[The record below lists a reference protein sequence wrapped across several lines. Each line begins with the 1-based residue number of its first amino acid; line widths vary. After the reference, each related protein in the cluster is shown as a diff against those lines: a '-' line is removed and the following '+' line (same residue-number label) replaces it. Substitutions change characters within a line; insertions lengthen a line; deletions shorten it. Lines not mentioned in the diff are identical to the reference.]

1 MKNRKVYIRLIITY
15 LVVFLIPMII
25 SIVSL
30 EKIADDTGKS
40 ISESVLANLEHA
52 KSTMDNNIRELDSIV
67 YKLSAN
73 TTVRSVATQIDT
85 KNKYVK
91 ISRLKSAQEIMKA
104 MQVQTFVEEYYL
116 YLHKSNM
123 ILSPEHIFLDE
134 DSCKTFFQYNEMPW
148 NEWKNSMRKD
158 YSKVF
163 LPSAMTKQNSKNEER
178 ILYIQSL
185 SAGAGNRGTF
195 VFPVK
200 EEYIVSLLKD
210 SYVPS
215 EGWAYI
221 ADKEGNILVDIPTD
235 EGEFSQIPQRLLEGN
250 EKIKKG
256 KLDGRSVEII
266 RSYSEESGLSFIAV
280 LPREYINQQVS
291 IQQKNMLALLV
302 CVVGVGL
309 VFICILTWYRGHK
322 IDKIMQMLFAVQVK
336 NDEDN
341 NLLKGDE
348 LSYIS
353 ESLKKLINSN
363 TDLQDS
369 IKKKEV
375 LTQSLLLQSLLNG
388 TEEKSEKEV
397 NRNLEEYGI
406 HLQRKRLLVCAYQL
420 YEKNQET
427 VDIPIVEISIYKQ
440 VFQKEWNQIFT
451 GKNYFCDLGITTGAV
466 ICTIDEKEELSAN
479 RLKESM
485 IRLQNNFK
493 ENYSIQVRVA
503 IGTECREISQI
514 SRSYDQIYEM
524 LQYGA
529 TSNINILLYEE
540 HMNTGEY
547 YYYPMPLEERLVNAV
562 RTGNKENLHE
572 QLREVYQVNVLEK
585 NVNSDM
591 MHFLVN
597 DMQCTVFRALHSLNG
612 QVEIQ
617 EQEIHGE
624 LQQLSKE
631 TDILVRF
638 NKINRIFNMICT
650 KVQESNKEANGK
662 QKEIIQTYINE
673 NYDNSELSLTKIADD
688 FGYSSTYFSKL
699 FKELF
704 QENFAAYLE
713 KVRIENVCILLKG
726 EDTMLTIAEKTG
738 YNSVYVM
745 RTAFKRVKG
754 LTPNDYRKMKG
765 GGGN

>member
-1 MKNRKVYIRLIITY
+1 M
-15 LVVFLIPMII
+15 
-25 SIVSL
+25 
-30 EKIADDTGKS
+30 
-40 ISESVLANLEHA
+40 
-52 KSTMDNNIRELDSIV
+52 
-67 YKLSAN
+67 
-73 TTVRSVATQIDT
+73 ATQIDT

-91 ISRLKSAQEIMKA
+91 TSRLKSAQEIMKA
-104 MQVQTFVEEYYL
+104 MQVQTFEEEYYL

-134 DSCKTFFQYNEMPW
+134 DSCKTFFQYNEIPW
-148 NEWKNSMRKD
+148 DEWKDSMRED

-163 LPSAMTKQNSKNEER
+163 LPSAITKQNGKSEKC

-185 SAGAGNRGTF
+185 SVETGNRGTF

-200 EEYIVSLLKD
+200 EEYITSLLKD

-221 ADKEGNILVDIPTD
+221 TDKEGNILVDISTD
-235 EGEFSQIPQRLLEGN
+235 EGEFSQIPQKLLEGSEN
-250 EKIKKG
+250 VKEG

-266 RSYSEESGLSFIAV
+266 RSYSTETGLSFIAV
-280 LPREYINQQVS
+280 LPREYINQQVN
-291 IQQKNMLALLV
+291 IQQKNMMVLLIS
-302 CVVGVGL
+302 VGGAGL
-309 VFICILTWYRGHK
+309 VVICILTWYRGHK
-322 IDKIMQMLFAVQVK
+322 IDKIMRMLFAVQVK
-336 NDEDN
+336 NDEKSN
-341 NLLKGDE
+341 MLKDE

-353 ESLKKLINSN
+353 ESLKKLINNN

-388 TEEKSEKEV
+388 TEEKSEQELNK
-397 NRNLEEYGI
+397 NLEEYGI
-406 HLQRKRLLVCAYQL
+406 HLQGKKLLVCAYQL

-427 VDIPIVEISIYKQ
+427 VDIPVVEISIYKQ
-440 VFQKEWNQIFT
+440 IFQKEWNRIFT
-451 GKNYFCDLGITTGAV
+451 GINYVCDLGITTGV
-466 ICTIDEKEELSAN
+466 IICTLDENEGISAK

-485 IRLQNNFK
+485 LRLQNDFK
-493 ENYSIQVRVA
+493 ENYGIQVRVA
-503 IGTECREISQI
+503 IGTECSEVSQI

-524 LQYGA
+524 LKYGA
-529 TSNINILLYEE
+529 TSDINILLYGE

-562 RTGNKENLHE
+562 RTGNTENLHE

-585 NVNSDM
+585 SVNSDM

-597 DMQCTVFRALHSLNG
+597 DMQCTVFRALHSLND

-617 EQEIHGE
+617 EQEIYSE
-624 LQQLSKE
+624 LQQLSRE

-650 KVQESNKEANGK
+650 KVQENNQKANGK
-662 QKEIIQTYINE
+662 QKEMIQNYINE

-713 KVRIENVCILLKG
+713 KVRIENVCILLGG
-726 EDTMLTIAEKTG
+726 EDTMLTIAGKTG